1 MKIDIDD
8 ELVSIECATVRDLFI
23 HARTQMH
30 RARTKAEQDEAA
42 RMMDAAD
49 AARERAGGNLDIRL
63 RDICDSVWPA
73 SETRQ

>member
-42 RMMDAAD
+42 
-49 AARERAGGNLDIRL
+49 G
-63 RDICDSVWPA
+63 
-73 SETRQ
+73 